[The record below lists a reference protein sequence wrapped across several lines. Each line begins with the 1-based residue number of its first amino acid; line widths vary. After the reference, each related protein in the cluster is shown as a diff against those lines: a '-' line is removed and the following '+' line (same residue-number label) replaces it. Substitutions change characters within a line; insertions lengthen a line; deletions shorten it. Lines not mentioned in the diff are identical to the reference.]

1 MYLPATKEELEQLE
15 WEKPDIILVT
25 GDVYIDSP
33 NIGIAVIG
41 KVLINAGFRVGII
54 SQPDVNNDEITKLGE
69 PELFWG
75 VSAGCM
81 DSMVSNYTATGKKR
95 QKDDLTAGG
104 VNNLRPDRACIA
116 YSNLIKKYFKNTKPI
131 VLGGLEASLR
141 RIVHYDFW
149 NNKLRRSVLFD
160 AKADILVYGMGEKSI
175 LKIAQ
180 QIKNNKPL
188 INIRG
193 ICYISREPVDK
204 YIELPSF
211 PELQSNK
218 NLFNNMFKTFQE
230 NTDPITAKGLIQ
242 KQDTR
247 YLVQNPPQYNLTQDE
262 LDAVYNIGFERDAHP
277 YYKKQGVIKA
287 LDTIRFSVTSHRGCF
302 GQCNFCAISAH
313 QGRAV
318 ISRSYKSIL
327 KEIKDIAELPGFKG
341 NILNVGGPTANMY
354 ASFCKK
360 MLTNG
365 ACKNKRCLSPG
376 KCQSLNIEHKKQ
388 IELLKTLRQIKGIKK
403 VFIGSGIR
411 YDLILTDNEY
421 GSRYLQEIVNHHI
434 SGQLKIAPEHT
445 DENILKLMGKPE
457 IGNLKKFVDDFNK
470 ANKRSGKKQFLT
482 YYFIAAHPGCNNMHM
497 NKLKSYIKNNLKLN
511 PEQVQIFTPT
521 PSTYSSLMYFLEINP
536 DTGEKLFVEKNV
548 RNKEK
553 QKEIIVKLNP
563 NVNNAYLINFSQR
576 KR

>member
-1 MYLPATKEELEQLE
+1 MYLPATKEELEQLK

-116 YSNLIKKYFKNTKPI
+116 YSNLIKKYFKDTKPI

-211 PELQSNK
+211 SELQSNK
-218 NLFNNMFKTFQE
+218 NLFNNMFIF
-230 NTDPITAKGLIQ
+230 
-242 KQDTR
+242 
-247 YLVQNPPQYNLTQDE
+247 
-262 LDAVYNIGFERDAHP
+262 F
-277 YYKKQGVIKA
+277 
-287 LDTIRFSVTSHRGCF
+287 IR
-302 GQCNFCAISAH
+302 
-313 QGRAV
+313 
-318 ISRSYKSIL
+318 
-327 KEIKDIAELPGFKG
+327 
-341 NILNVGGPTANMY
+341 
-354 ASFCKK
+354 
-360 MLTNG
+360 
-365 ACKNKRCLSPG
+365 
-376 KCQSLNIEHKKQ
+376 
-388 IELLKTLRQIKGIKK
+388 
-403 VFIGSGIR
+403 
-411 YDLILTDNEY
+411 
-421 GSRYLQEIVNHHI
+421 
-434 SGQLKIAPEHT
+434 
-445 DENILKLMGKPE
+445 
-457 IGNLKKFVDDFNK
+457 
-470 ANKRSGKKQFLT
+470 
-482 YYFIAAHPGCNNMHM
+482 
-497 NKLKSYIKNNLKLN
+497 
-511 PEQVQIFTPT
+511 
-521 PSTYSSLMYFLEINP
+521 SS
-536 DTGEKLFVEKNV
+536 
-548 RNKEK
+548 
-553 QKEIIVKLNP
+553 
-563 NVNNAYLINFSQR
+563 
-576 KR
+576 